1 MIRTALP
8 PSVPLVG
15 RWRPVLPRLLVNRFA
30 GGKVLG
36 KHRRHGYSP
45 AVMYLAVFAGSLG
58 VDLIPVVAPPAWTIM
73 IFLLMKYE
81 LNPWAVLAA
90 GVPGSALG
98 RYLFSLYI
106 QKFSDKV
113 VTQRKKQE
121 LAYVG
126 DKLKRSIWRTWMFV
140 LIYTVTPLS
149 TTALFTAAG
158 MTKIN
163 RVHVIAPFVIGKFA
177 SDAVMIAAGRYA
189 VTSGS
194 GLLGGVFSPKTIV
207 TGMITL
213 IVTAAFLF
221 VDWHALLIKRQLAFD
236 FKIWR

>member
-1 MIRTALP
+1 MLSAIERDSSL
-8 PSVPLVG
+8 
-15 RWRPVLPRLLVNRFA
+15 
-30 GGKVLG
+30 KVL
-36 KHRRHGYSP
+36 RRQAALVYS
-45 AVMYLAVFAGSLG
+45 AVVIYLVVFFGSLG
-58 VDLIPVVAPPAWTIM
+58 VDLIPVVAPPAWTLM
-73 IFLLMKYE
+73 TFLLMKYD
-81 LNPWAVLAA
+81 LNPWIVLAA

-113 VTQRKKQE
+113 ITQRKKQE

-126 DKLKRSIWRTWMFV
+126 DKLKRSVWQTWIFV

-149 TTALFTAAG
+149 TTALFMAAA

-163 RVHVIAPFVIGKFA
+163 RLHVIVPFMVGKFV
-177 SDAVMIAAGRYA
+177 SDGVMIAAGRYA
-189 VTSGS
+189 VNNGA
-194 GLLGGVFSPKTIV
+194 GLLDGTFDWKTVIIGIV
-207 TGMITL
+207 TL

-221 VDWHALLIKRQLAFD
+221 IDWHALLVNKRLAFN